1 MKTLSKS
8 VIAATCLLLIAA
20 PAMAQAPGIDIR
32 LNPRIGLY
40 QPLGDLGQ
48 TQVAGVTITEEMS
61 GSLALGL
68 GVELDVMLLPV
79 GLRLN
84 MDYATGSEIS
94 RSEDGVEVQAGDAPE
109 TTLLAVVGDV
119 MFRPMP
125 KLVLVQPYL
134 FVGGGLKQYD
144 VSSET
149 TTSSFQDGSDP
160 TIHFGGGLDV
170 GFGPLALNAEIGDY
184 VSWYELQN
192 AESSE
197 IQHDLF
203 LTIGFSIGIL

>member
-1 MKTLSKS
+1 MMTLSKS
-8 VIAATCLLLIAA
+8 ALLATCLLLVAA
-20 PAMAQAPGIDIR
+20 PVVAQAPGIDVR

-40 QPLGDLGQ
+40 EPLGDLGE
-48 TQVAGVTITEEMS
+48 TQVAGVTIVEEMS

-68 GVELDVMLLPV
+68 GLELDVMLLPV
-79 GLRLN
+79 TFRLN
-84 MDYATGSEIS
+84 LDYATGAEVS
-94 RSEDGVEVQAGDAPE
+94 RSENGVQVGESAE

-119 MFRPMP
+119 IFRPLP
-125 KLVLVQPYL
+125 SVVLAQPYL

-144 VSSET
+144 VTSET
-149 TTSSFQDGSDP
+149 TTESFQEGSDP

-170 GFGPLALNAEIGDY
+170 GLGPLSLNAEIGDY
-184 VSWYELQN
+184 VSWYELRE

>member
-1 MKTLSKS
+1 MTTLSKS
-8 VIAATCLLLIAA
+8 ALLATCLMLVAA
-20 PAMAQAPGIDIR
+20 PVMAQAPGIDLRI
-32 LNPRIGLY
+32 NPRIGLY
-40 QPLGDLGQ
+40 QPLGNLGE
-48 TQVAGVTITEEMS
+48 TQVAGVTIVEEMG

-68 GVELDVMLLPV
+68 GIELDVMMLPV
-79 GLRLN
+79 GFRLN

-94 RSEDGVEVQAGDAPE
+94 RSEDGVEMGESTE

-119 MFRPMP
+119 MFRPLP
-125 KLVLVQPYL
+125 KMVLVQPYL

-144 VSSET
+144 VTSET
-149 TTSSFQDGSDP
+149 TAASFQDASDP

-184 VSWYELQN
+184 VSWFEPQES
-192 AESSE
+192 ESSE

>member
-1 MKTLSKS
+1 MTNLSRS
-8 VIAATCLLLIAA
+8 ALVATCLLLIAA
-20 PAMAQAPGIDIR
+20 PAMAQAPGIDLR

-40 QPLGDLGQ
+40 QPMGNLGE
-48 TQVAGVTITEEMS
+48 TQVAGVTIVEEMS

-68 GVELDVMLLPV
+68 GIELDVMLLPV
-79 GLRLN
+79 GFRLN
-84 MDYATGSEIS
+84 MDYATGSEVT
-94 RSEDGVEVQAGDAPE
+94 RSEDGVELGEKAE

-144 VSSET
+144 VSRET
-149 TTSSFQDGSDP
+149 TASSFQEGSDP

-170 GFGPLALNAEIGDY
+170 GFGPLSLNAEIGDY
-184 VSWYELQN
+184 VSWYELRD

-203 LTIGFSIGIL
+203 LTLGFSIGLL